1 MGTTAIDAK
10 SALKAIVDAL
20 PAFVDMQSTWGFPSR
35 DPEKR
40 WVYFGN
46 IVWESSDWHTNRG
59 RQEKYGIDF
68 AINIQGARSTAEEV
82 ESECIRLLELIEE
95 AVKAD
100 PRLGGIVV
108 DTSVVPEDLKSW
120 PGAGGS
126 MEAQVA
132 ARLDVTARL

>member
-1 MGTTAIDAK
+1 MGTTAIEAK
-10 SALKAIVDAL
+10 AAFKAIVDAL
-20 PAFVDMQSTWGFPSR
+20 PDFADLQRTWGFPSR

-68 AINIQGARSTAEEV
+68 AINIQMARSSSEEC
-82 ESECIRLLELIEE
+82 ERECIRLLELVEE

-120 PGAGGS
+120 PGASGS
-126 MEAQVA
+126 IEAQVG